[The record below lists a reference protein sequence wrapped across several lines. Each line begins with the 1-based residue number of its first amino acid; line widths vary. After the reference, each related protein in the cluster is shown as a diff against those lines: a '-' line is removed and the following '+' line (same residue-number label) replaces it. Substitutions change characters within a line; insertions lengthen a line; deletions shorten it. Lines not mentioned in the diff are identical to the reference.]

1 MSDEAMSDEARSG
14 IDALRE
20 RIDEIDCQVVK
31 LFNERAALALNIREL
46 KPAAK
51 MALYDPKREE
61 QIFAR
66 LAACNEGPLYG
77 DNLREIFEAVLHV
90 MKEL

>member
-1 MSDEAMSDEARSG
+1 MSDEARSG
-14 IDALRE
+14 IDGFRA

-31 LFNERAALALNIREL
+31 LLNERAKLALEIRAL
-46 KPAAK
+46 KPQAK

-61 QIFAR
+61 QIFAK

-77 DNLREIFEAVLHV
+77 DNLREIYEAVLHV

>member
-1 MSDEAMSDEARSG
+1 MSDDAKVG
-14 IDALRE
+14 IDGLRVH
-20 RIDEIDCQVVK
+20 IDEIDCQVVG
-31 LFNERAALALNIREL
+31 LLNERAKLALEIRAL
-46 KPAAK
+46 KPQAK
-51 MALYDPKREE
+51 MALYDPQREE

-77 DNLREIFEAVLHV
+77 DNLREIYEAILHV

>member
-1 MSDEAMSDEARSG
+1 MSDEAKTG
-14 IDALRE
+14 IDEIRV
-20 RIDEIDCQVVK
+20 RIDEIDCQVVA
-31 LFNERAALALNIREL
+31 LLNDRAKLALEIRAL
-46 KPAAK
+46 KPQAK

-61 QIFAR
+61 QIFTK

-77 DNLREIFEAVLHV
+77 DNLREIYEAILHV